1 MTCARELPAIL
12 PSHLEMYRRMWI
24 LRLLDMALEEL
35 HIEGLIAGPVAAAFG
50 QEAVGVGATA
60 ALTAGDV
67 AITTH
72 RPHAPHVGLGSELGP
87 LIADMMGRSHGKEA
101 AADAV
106 DSPRVLE
113 QSPLLAIG
121 YGYTQWLDD
130 KGRITLCVT
139 EDGDVDSAS
148 FNNAANVA
156 VVWQLPVVILVENIR
171 PALTAR
177 ADGRPNNVVPDTQLY
192 RKAAYYGMPGVSVD
206 GNDVE
211 AVRDCVAVAVERA
224 RAGGGPTLVQA
235 ITYRTA
241 DFCASDRGGY
251 RDPAGSA
258 RFVDPLVF
266 ARRRLMAA
274 GATRGRLDQVEQGA
288 RRQVADAV
296 AYAKARPAR
305 LNDGGLSQT
314 AGEPDGQADSR
325 P

>member
-1 MTCARELPAIL
+1 MTCARELTAIL
-12 PSHLEMYRRMWI
+12 PSHLELYRRMWL

-35 HIEGLIAGPVAAAFG
+35 RIEGLIAGPVAAAFG

-72 RPHAPHVGLGSELGP
+72 RPHAPHVGLGSDLGA
-87 LIADMMGRSHGKEA
+87 LIAEMMGRCGGGNEA
-101 AADAV
+101 AADG
-106 DSPRVLE
+106 PRILE

-130 KGRITLCVT
+130 KGQITLCIT

-171 PALTAR
+171 PALSAR
-177 ADGRPNNVVPDTQLY
+177 PDGRPNNDVPDTQLY

-206 GNDVE
+206 GNNVE
-211 AVRDCVAVAVERA
+211 AVRDCVALAVERA

-241 DFCASDRGGY
+241 DFCGSDRVSF
-251 RDPAGSA
+251 RDPAVSA

-266 ARRRLMAA
+266 ARRRLMAG
-274 GATRGRLDQVEQGA
+274 GATSGRLDQVEQGA

-296 AYAKARPAR
+296 AYAKARATR
-305 LNDGGLSQT
+305 LSDGGLSQT
-314 AGEPDGQADSR
+314 AGDPDGQADPGS
-325 P
+325 